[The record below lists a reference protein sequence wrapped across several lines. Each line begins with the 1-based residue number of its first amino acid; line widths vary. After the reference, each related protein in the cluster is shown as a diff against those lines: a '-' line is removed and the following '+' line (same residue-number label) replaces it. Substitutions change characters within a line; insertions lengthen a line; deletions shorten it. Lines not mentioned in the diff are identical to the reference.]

1 MSITL
6 DLWGLIA
13 FAIGAWILM
22 DGLVFGFMPE
32 TMTRLLEQM
41 RQMKTDDLRQAGLI
55 SAAIGAVI
63 VFMIICLPVLT

>member
-13 FAIGAWILM
+13 FGIGVWILM

-32 TMTRLLEQM
+32 TMRRLMEHM
-41 RQMKTDDLRQAGLI
+41 RSATLDDLRQAGLI

-63 VFMIICLPVLT
+63 VFMIVCLPALD

>member
-13 FAIGAWILM
+13 FGIGVWILM
-22 DGLVFGFMPE
+22 DGLVFGLMPE
-32 TMTRLLEQM
+32 TMRRLMEHM
-41 RQMKTDDLRQAGLI
+41 RSATLDDLRQAGLI

-63 VFMIICLPVLT
+63 VFMIVCLPALD